1 MTSYGKATINKRGM
15 TPSVGLIQTV
25 TRIVNVWQSRI
36 RARRAL
42 ARLDAHLLRDIGLDP
57 MIAERETTRRFWQD

>member
-1 MTSYGKATINKRGM
+1 MTSYGKATIDKRGI
-15 TPSVGLIQTV
+15 TTSVGLIQTV
-25 TRIVNVWQSRI
+25 TRIVNVWQRRM

-57 MIAERETTRRFWQD
+57 MTAEREATRRFWQD

>member
-1 MTSYGKATINKRGM
+1 MTSYGKATIDKRDLTTSAG
-15 TPSVGLIQTV
+15 PIQTV
-25 TRIVNVWQSRI
+25 TRIVNLWQRRM

-57 MIAERETTRRFWQD
+57 MTAEREATRPFWQD